1 MDAVQLIAQ
10 YNAGRDAERLQLK
23 YRAMRASA
31 FAFMRGSCHL
41 FYQRLPRSGIFK
53 SAPAAWICG
62 DLHLENFGSYKGDN
76 RLVYFDLND
85 FDEAALAPLTWELM
99 RMLASIR
106 VAARDAGFSQAD
118 AQVLCRSFV
127 DAHAQA
133 LAGGK
138 AYWIERETA
147 QGLVREL
154 LDSLQSRQR
163 ADFLDSR
170 TRTIGGKRRL
180 LVDGRK
186 ALPVTAAQRQSVTSF
201 MQQFAMTQADPGFHE
216 VLDVA
221 RRIAGTGSLGLA
233 RYIILVRG
241 KGSPDRNY
249 LLDLKLAQPC
259 ALAPRLKLAQPV
271 WASEAH
277 RVVELQRR
285 IQAVPMAFLQPVVFE
300 GRPFVIR
307 GLQPSQDRVV
317 LGGHH
322 RTPAQWQ
329 HTVAAMGRLVAWGQ
343 LRSAGRQ
350 GSANADALIDYARRH
365 KWRDTLLAASAECS
379 RTVLADAAQFN
390 QAWDAGAFSMPASA
404 TDAGH

>member
-163 ADFLDSR
+163 
-170 TRTIGGKRRL
+170 
-180 LVDGRK
+180 
-186 ALPVTAAQRQSVTSF
+186 
-201 MQQFAMTQADPGFHE
+201 
-216 VLDVA
+216 
-221 RRIAGTGSLGLA
+221 
-233 RYIILVRG
+233 
-241 KGSPDRNY
+241 
-249 LLDLKLAQPC
+249 
-259 ALAPRLKLAQPV
+259 
-271 WASEAH
+271 
-277 RVVELQRR
+277 
-285 IQAVPMAFLQPVVFE
+285 
-300 GRPFVIR
+300 
-307 GLQPSQDRVV
+307 
-317 LGGHH
+317 
-322 RTPAQWQ
+322 
-329 HTVAAMGRLVAWGQ
+329 
-343 LRSAGRQ
+343 RSA
-350 GSANADALIDYARRH
+350 
-365 KWRDTLLAASAECS
+365 S
-379 RTVLADAAQFN
+379 R
-390 QAWDAGAFSMPASA
+390 
-404 TDAGH
+404 